1 MNELNNTA
9 TATGTYNSVPTSL
22 TSNATVVNMI
32 DGLTLVKSAD
42 KKNWVDGNLT
52 YTITINN
59 QTATS
64 YETPVV
70 KDILEDSLV
79 EFVADSVTIDGVKA
93 DKSKYSYDEGTHT
106 LTVNLEN
113 VLPSSSSVLTF
124 QVNKKA

>member
-1 MNELNNTA
+1 MTELNNTA

-59 QTATS
+59 QTANS

-70 KDILEDSLV
+70 KDVLEDSLV
-79 EFVADSVTIDGVKA
+79 EFVTDSVTIDGVIA

-106 LTVNLEN
+106 LTVNLED
-113 VLPSSSSVLTF
+113 VSPSSSSVLTF

>member
-59 QTATS
+59 QTANS
-64 YETPVV
+64 YEAPVV
-70 KDILEDSLV
+70 KDVLEDSLV
-79 EFVADSVTIDGVKA
+79 EFVTDSVTINGVIA

-106 LTVNLEN
+106 LTVNLED
-113 VLPSSSSVLTF
+113 VSPSSSSVLTF
-124 QVNKKA
+124 QVNKKT

>member
-59 QTATS
+59 QTANS

-70 KDILEDSLV
+70 KDVLEDSLV
-79 EFVADSVTIDGVKA
+79 EFVTDSVTIDGVIA

-106 LTVNLEN
+106 LTVNLED
-113 VLPSSSSVLTF
+113 VSPSSSSVLTF
-124 QVNKKA
+124 QVNKKT

>member
-59 QTATS
+59 QTANS
-64 YETPVV
+64 YETPVG
-70 KDILEDSLV
+70 KDVLEDSLV
-79 EFVADSVTIDGVKA
+79 EFVTDSVTIDGVIA

-106 LTVNLEN
+106 LTVNLEDIS
-113 VLPSSSSVLTF
+113 PSSSSVLTF

>member
-59 QTATS
+59 QTANS
-64 YETPVV
+64 YGTPVV
-70 KDILEDSLV
+70 KDVLEDSLV
-79 EFVADSVTIDGVKA
+79 EFVTDSVTIDGVIA

-106 LTVNLEN
+106 LTVNLED
-113 VLPSSSSVLTF
+113 VSPSSSSVLTF
-124 QVNKKA
+124 QVNKKT

>member
-59 QTATS
+59 QTANS

-70 KDILEDSLV
+70 KDVLEDSLV
-79 EFVADSVTIDGVKA
+79 EFVTDSVTIDGVIA

-106 LTVNLEN
+106 LTVNLED
-113 VLPSSSSVLTF
+113 VSPSSSSVLTF

>member
-22 TSNATVVNMI
+22 TSNATVVIMI

-59 QTATS
+59 QTANS

-70 KDILEDSLV
+70 KDVLEDSLV
-79 EFVADSVTIDGVKA
+79 EFVADSVTIDGVTA

-106 LTVNLEN
+106 LTVNLED
-113 VLPSSSSVLTF
+113 VSPSSSSVLTF
-124 QVNKKA
+124 QVSKKA

>member
-59 QTATS
+59 QTANS

-70 KDILEDSLV
+70 KDVLEDSLV
-79 EFVADSVTIDGVKA
+79 EFVTDSVTIDGVIA

-106 LTVNLEN
+106 LTVNLED
-113 VLPSSSSVLTF
+113 VSPSSSSVLTF
-124 QVNKKA
+124 RVNKKA

>member
-59 QTATS
+59 QTANS

-70 KDILEDSLV
+70 KDVLEDSLV
-79 EFVADSVTIDGVKA
+79 EFVTDSVTIDGVIA

-106 LTVNLEN
+106 LTVNLEDIS
-113 VLPSSSSVLTF
+113 PSSSSVLTF

>member
-59 QTATS
+59 QTANS
-64 YETPVV
+64 YGTPVV
-70 KDILEDSLV
+70 KDVLEDSLV
-79 EFVADSVTIDGVKA
+79 EFVTDSVTIDGVIA

-106 LTVNLEN
+106 LTVNLED
-113 VLPSSSSVLTF
+113 VSPSSSSVLTF

>member
-59 QTATS
+59 QTANS

-70 KDILEDSLV
+70 KDVLEDSLV
-79 EFVADSVTIDGVKA
+79 EFVTDSVTINGVIA

-106 LTVNLEN
+106 LTVNLED
-113 VLPSSSSVLTF
+113 VSPSSSSVLTF
-124 QVNKKA
+124 QVNKKT